1 MHALTELK
9 AGRFLGRYELLMPVA
24 QGGMASVWAARLVGT
39 RGFQKVVAIKTILP
53 TLSED
58 ARFEQMFLD
67 EAALAARIRHP
78 NVVQVLDLGE
88 EDGLLYQVMEWIEGE
103 PLSTFMRELPEGHSI
118 PFGIAA
124 KIMIGVCDGLHAAH
138 ETKDDTGMT
147 VGLVHR
153 DMSPQNILVTS
164 DGAPKVVDFGVAKA
178 SSLSSVQTFTGTLK
192 GKPAY
197 MAPEQILGVDIDR
210 RADVFSIGVL
220 LYVLT
225 TRKHP
230 FRGSNDV
237 ATLHNVSKRAPA
249 ERPSH
254 HRESYPPELEA
265 VVMMAI
271 DKARDNRFATAAAV
285 ARALEAAVPDAHKV
299 GDAEVAA
306 FMRALLGPRL
316 EKRAKLLRASLNEAD
331 LRGSSPSAMA
341 QLARNPST
349 FQGLGGLTLT
359 PQVMPLIPLPGALPS
374 HQLNTPAIEGNATP
388 IPPRKSRRLVAALA
402 LVTVVSL
409 CAAAAGVLFPVLRPG
424 TDAAVHDA
432 ATAAEP
438 AAATGEGT
446 RPGATTA
453 EHDDQPVNASSADAA
468 LDAEEPE
475 ITAEALPA
483 VSEAPDSPPRAP
495 AEARNRGR
503 GPREPMP
510 REPALGQS
518 ASPLSNTAPK
528 PGVRGTVPTIR
539 DPGF

>member
-349 FQGLGGLTLT
+349 FQ
-359 PQVMPLIPLPGALPS
+359 VMPLIPLPGALPS